1 MNKHIITEISP
12 LSEKDCLFIVERYKT
27 EFTYPLHNHKE
38 YELNFVENGAGVRRI
53 VGDSVEE
60 IGDYDLVLLCGDN
73 LEHVWEQGNCQS
85 KQIREITIQFSPDLF
100 SNNFIDKKQFTSIR
114 KMLDRAQKGL
124 SFPLHAVM
132 KVYSTIDSLLKGEP
146 GFYQFVKF
154 LTILYELSICDDAR
168 TLSSSSFA
176 RSKTASDSRR
186 VQKVEEYINLHYTE
200 NLTLDFLCNRFYISK
215 FYLSRSF
222 ENATGKSIYQYVLE
236 KRMIMA
242 RQLLISGE
250 KPTDIF
256 SLCGFGQYSNFYRAF
271 KKYYHM
277 SPMTFL
283 KKMNYEEK
291 NE

>member
-186 VQKVEEYINLHYTE
+186 VQKVEEYINLHYME
-200 NLTLDFLCNRFYISK
+200 
-215 FYLSRSF
+215 
-222 ENATGKSIYQYVLE
+222 
-236 KRMIMA
+236 
-242 RQLLISGE
+242 
-250 KPTDIF
+250 
-256 SLCGFGQYSNFYRAF
+256 
-271 KKYYHM
+271 
-277 SPMTFL
+277 
-283 KKMNYEEK
+283 
-291 NE
+291 

>member
-154 LTILYELSICDDAR
+154 LTILYELSICDDAHSYSSVFIDEQYFVKFENSSMLCSQIVDKQF
-168 TLSSSSFA
+168 LS
-176 RSKTASDSRR
+176 
-186 VQKVEEYINLHYTE
+186 I
-200 NLTLDFLCNRFYISK
+200 
-215 FYLSRSF
+215 FYLELLSLNLNNNVHCIFIFRSLCRAGSTETPLF
-222 ENATGKSIYQYVLE
+222 EPISESAHKSTTKNHSAQTF
-236 KRMIMA
+236 R
-242 RQLLISGE
+242 R
-250 KPTDIF
+250 F
-256 SLCGFGQYSNFYRAF
+256 SL
-271 KKYYHM
+271 KKKIYT
-277 SPMTFL
+277 STI
-283 KKMNYEEK
+283 NS
-291 NE
+291 

>member
-1 MNKHIITEISP
+1 MLLPPMTEHQEMISEREADRVILWLNPWYLNRISSRKTNLNQCFVSAEKKGYLLREEPAMRKKIINMLLE
-12 LSEKDCLFIVERYKT
+12 LRYEMHEK
-27 EFTYPLHNHKE
+27 EF
-38 YELNFVENGAGVRRI
+38 G
-53 VGDSVEE
+53 
-60 IGDYDLVLLCGDN
+60 YDIMC
-73 LEHVWEQGNCQS
+73 
-85 KQIREITIQFSPDLF
+85 
-100 SNNFIDKKQFTSIR
+100 
-114 KMLDRAQKGL
+114 
-124 SFPLHAVM
+124 
-132 KVYSTIDSLLKGEP
+132 DSLVEHL
-146 GFYQFVKF
+146 
-154 LTILYELSICDDAR
+154 LILLERHLNLNTMAGNANIQQVIR
-168 TLSSSSFA
+168 
-176 RSKTASDSRR
+176 
-186 VQKVEEYINLHYTE
+186 YINLHYTE

-236 KRMIMA
+236 KRLIMA

>member
-1 MNKHIITEISP
+1 M
-12 LSEKDCLFIVERYKT
+12 FIVERYKT

-38 YELNFVENGAGVRRI
+38 YELSFVENGAGVRRI

-85 KQIREITIQFSPDLF
+85 KQIRVITIQFSPDLF

-132 KVYSTIDSLLKGEP
+132 KVYSTIDSLLKGDP

-200 NLTLDFLCNRFYISK
+200 EIRLSQLAELTDMTPVSFSRFFK
-215 FYLSRSF
+215 LR
-222 ENATGKSIYQYVLE
+222 TGKRLADYIIDMGPE
-236 KRMIMA
+236 GGKGGGE
-242 RQLLISGE
+242 LLSYGTPE
-250 KPTDIF
+250 EVAK
-256 SLCGFGQYSNFYRAF
+256 
-271 KKYYHM
+271 
-277 SPMTFL
+277 SPKGYTPKFL
-283 KKMNYEEK
+283 REELGL
-291 NE
+291 

>member
-1 MNKHIITEISP
+1 
-12 LSEKDCLFIVERYKT
+12 
-27 EFTYPLHNHKE
+27 
-38 YELNFVENGAGVRRI
+38 
-53 VGDSVEE
+53 
-60 IGDYDLVLLCGDN
+60 
-73 LEHVWEQGNCQS
+73 
-85 KQIREITIQFSPDLF
+85 
-100 SNNFIDKKQFTSIR
+100 
-114 KMLDRAQKGL
+114 MLDRAQKGL

-132 KVYSTIDSLLKGEP
+132 KVYSTIDSLLKGQP

-236 KRMIMA
+236 KRMIIA

>member
-1 MNKHIITEISP
+1 MKNNELYDEYLGYQSMTSSSMEVH
-12 LSEKDCLFIVERYKT
+12 LFCTTAIQ
-27 EFTYPLHNHKE
+27 N
-38 YELNFVENGAGVRRI
+38 AGV
-53 VGDSVEE
+53 ELHYFFE
-60 IGDYDLVLLCGDN
+60 IYCALEGHLTFTVDGKKIELEKEDIVLLPPMTEHQEMISEREADRVILWLNPWYLNRISSRKTN
-73 LEHVWEQGNCQS
+73 LNQCFVSAEKKGYLL
-85 KQIREITIQFSPDLF
+85 REDPAMR
-100 SNNFIDKKQFTSIR
+100 KKIIN
-114 KMLDRAQKGL
+114 MLLELRYEMHEKEFGHDI
-124 SFPLHAVM
+124 M
-132 KVYSTIDSLLKGEP
+132 CDSLVEHL
-146 GFYQFVKF
+146 
-154 LTILYELSICDDAR
+154 LILLESHLNLNTMAGYANIQQVIR
-168 TLSSSSFA
+168 
-176 RSKTASDSRR
+176 
-186 VQKVEEYINLHYTE
+186 YINLHYTE

>member
-1 MNKHIITEISP
+1 MEYVSLYPHLYGYSMNKHIITEISP

-73 LEHVWEQGNCQS
+73 LEHVWEQGSCQS

-154 LTILYELSICDDAR
+154 LTMNCRFVKMPAR
-168 TLSSSSFA
+168 CRA
-176 RSKTASDSRR
+176 
-186 VQKVEEYINLHYTE
+186 V
-200 NLTLDFLCNRFYISK
+200 
-215 FYLSRSF
+215 LSRDPRLCRIVVGYKKWRSI
-222 ENATGKSIYQYVLE
+222 SIYIIR
-236 KRMIMA
+236 KK
-242 RQLLISGE
+242 SGCRNWR
-250 KPTDIF
+250 
-256 SLCGFGQYSNFYRAF
+256 SL
-271 KKYYHM
+271 
-277 SPMTFL
+277 PI
-283 KKMNYEEK
+283 
-291 NE
+291 